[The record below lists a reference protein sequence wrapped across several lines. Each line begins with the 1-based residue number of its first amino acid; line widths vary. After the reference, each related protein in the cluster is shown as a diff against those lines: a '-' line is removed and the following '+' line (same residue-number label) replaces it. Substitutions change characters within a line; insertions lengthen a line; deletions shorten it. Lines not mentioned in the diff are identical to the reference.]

1 MALSTS
7 VDRQLNRKRKIT
19 PATAEVSTLCNNNND
34 DDDDD
39 DHEMCP
45 FFVMRG
51 QKNTFKE
58 NKNKD
63 ILVESNNSNNKNKR
77 TNNDND
83 CQLS

>member
-51 QKNTFKE
+51 
-58 NKNKD
+58 
-63 ILVESNNSNNKNKR
+63 
-77 TNNDND
+77 
-83 CQLS
+83 